1 MMADLLVYL
10 APLVLLALGWAIGSY
25 REKAHYRSIHGRQT
39 RFVKIP
45 CLNTKTVPRTNTVSA
60 ARLMVGSMVVSVD
73 CFKRFLAGLRNIFG
87 GEVRSYSPLVDRA
100 RREAILRMKE
110 QAADADLFVNLK
122 LETSSVS
129 QVGSVEVLAYC
140 TATWYGKPA

>member
-1 MMADLLVYL
+1 MM
-10 APLVLLALGWAIGSY
+10 
-25 REKAHYRSIHGRQT
+25 
-39 RFVKIP
+39 
-45 CLNTKTVPRTNTVSA
+45 
-60 ARLMVGSMVVSVD
+60 
-73 CFKRFLAGLRNIFG
+73 
-87 GEVRSYSPLVDRA
+87 LVDRA

-140 TATWYGKPA
+140 TAIWYGKRA